1 MKERGVGSFT
11 MKVDQNPLAKNPNEG
26 VAQRDP
32 MSRIGWG
39 HATEACGPLR
49 CRLQRNEI
57 SGKTNTE
64 VGGLGNYRPGSR
76 SPEIHIVTG
85 SAH

>member
-32 MSRIGWG
+32 ITKQVVRVCIPPR
-39 HATEACGPLR
+39 HVNAYAAD
-49 CRLQRNEI
+49 CRARRSAGE
-57 SGKTNTE
+57 TDAE
-64 VGGLGNYRPGSR
+64 VGKLPTWV
-76 SPEIHIVTG
+76 SPT
-85 SAH
+85 